1 MDRPA
6 EGEAEAAAGRE
17 ASVEITRA
25 NACALLD
32 RLPIGAMVLR
42 GGEPLYLNRT
52 MLDLVG
58 YPDLAAFRAAD
69 ALAHMFRGRDAQT
82 LAEAAEGGAMPL
94 VAAGLF
100 LAGYALQRGMINRYI
115 ARPEHEQFLLLL
127 AVSIILTSS
136 TLIAFGPDARNVHVD
151 YAYDSYEIGGVL
163 VDKVRALAALGAIG
177 GVAALWGF
185 FRFTRT
191 GKSIRACADNHVGAE
206 VVGLHVKRLY
216 AVTFG
221 IGATCLGASGALLLL
236 LVDVQPYIA
245 DDYTLL
251 AFVIVIIGGL
261 GSMPGALLGGLLVG
275 VSEAVSGFVI
285 MPSLKSMFSFGLL
298 IIVLLV
304 RPQGL
309 LGRQA

>member
-1 MDRPA
+1 MLTFVNIVV
-6 EGEAEAAAGRE
+6 AGLLTGCVYGLM
-17 ASVEITRA
+17 ALGLSVIFGVIRIINFA
-25 NACALLD
+25 H
-32 RLPIGAMVLR
+32 GAMMVVAMYAVLVANQKF
-42 GGEPLYLNRT
+42 GLDPL
-52 MLDLVG
+52 V
-58 YPDLAAFRAAD
+58 
-69 ALAHMFRGRDAQT
+69 
-82 LAEAAEGGAMPL
+82 AMPL
-94 VAAGLF
+94 IAAGLF
-100 LAGYALQRGMINRYI
+100 LAGYALQRGVINRYI
-115 ARPEHEQFLLLL
+115 TRPEHEQFLLLL

-136 TLIAFGPDARNVHVD
+136 TLIAFGPDARSVHVD
-151 YAYDSYEIGGVL
+151 YAYDSYAIGEVL
-163 VDKVRALAALGAIG
+163 VDKVRALAALGAIS
-177 GVAALWGF
+177 GVAALWAF

-206 VVGLHVKRLY
+206 VVGLNVKQLY

-221 IGATCLGASGALLLL
+221 IGATCVGASGALLLL

-251 AFVIVIIGGL
+251 AFIIVIIGGL

-309 LGRQA
+309 LGRHV

>member
-1 MDRPA
+1 MLTFVNIVV
-6 EGEAEAAAGRE
+6 AGLLTGCVYGLM
-17 ASVEITRA
+17 ALGLSVIFGVIRIINFA
-25 NACALLD
+25 H
-32 RLPIGAMVLR
+32 GAMMVVAMYAVLVTNQKL
-42 GGEPLYLNRT
+42 GLDPL
-52 MLDLVG
+52 VV
-58 YPDLAAFRAAD
+58 
-69 ALAHMFRGRDAQT
+69 
-82 LAEAAEGGAMPL
+82 MPL
-94 VAAGLF
+94 TAAGLF
-100 LAGYALQRGMINRYI
+100 LAGYALQRGVINRYI
-115 ARPEHEQFLLLL
+115 TRPEHEQFLLLL

-136 TLIAFGPDARNVHVD
+136 TLIAFGPDARNVQVN

-177 GVAALWGF
+177 GAAALWAF

-191 GKSIRACADNHVGAE
+191 GKSIRACADNHVGAT
-206 VVGLHVKRLY
+206 VVGLNVKRLY

-221 IGATCLGASGALLLL
+221 IGAACVGASGALLLL

-251 AFVIVIIGGL
+251 AFIIVIIGGL

-309 LGRQA
+309 LGRRA

>member
-1 MDRPA
+1 MLTFMNIVV
-6 EGEAEAAAGRE
+6 AGLLTGCVYGLM
-17 ASVEITRA
+17 ALGLSVIFGVIRIINFA
-25 NACALLD
+25 H
-32 RLPIGAMVLR
+32 GAMMVVAMYAVLVANQKL
-42 GGEPLYLNRT
+42 GFDPL
-52 MLDLVG
+52 VV
-58 YPDLAAFRAAD
+58 
-69 ALAHMFRGRDAQT
+69 
-82 LAEAAEGGAMPL
+82 MPL
-94 VAAGLF
+94 IAAGLF
-100 LAGYALQRGMINRYI
+100 LAGYALQRGVINRYI
-115 ARPEHEQFLLLL
+115 TRPEHEQFLLLL
-127 AVSIILTSS
+127 AISIILTSS
-136 TLIAFGPDARNVHVD
+136 TLIAFGPDARNVQVD

-177 GVAALWGF
+177 GAAALWAF

-191 GKSIRACADNHVGAE
+191 GKSIRACADNQVGAA
-206 VVGLHVKRLY
+206 VVGLNVKRLY

-221 IGATCLGASGALLLL
+221 IGAACVGASGALLLL
-236 LVDVQPYIA
+236 LVDVQPYMA

-251 AFVIVIIGGL
+251 AFIIVIIGGL

-309 LGRQA
+309 LGRRA

>member
-1 MDRPA
+1 MLTFVNIVV
-6 EGEAEAAAGRE
+6 AGLLTGCVYGLM
-17 ASVEITRA
+17 ALGLSVIFGVIRVINFA
-25 NACALLD
+25 H
-32 RLPIGAMVLR
+32 GAMMVVGMYAVLVANQKL
-42 GGEPLYLNRT
+42 GLDPL
-52 MLDLVG
+52 VV
-58 YPDLAAFRAAD
+58 
-69 ALAHMFRGRDAQT
+69 
-82 LAEAAEGGAMPL
+82 MPV

-100 LAGYALQRGMINRYI
+100 LAGYALQRGLINRYI
-115 ARPEHEQFLLLL
+115 MRPEHEQFLLLL

-136 TLIAFGPDARNVHVD
+136 TLIAFGPDARNVQVG
-151 YAYDSYEIGGVL
+151 YAYDSYEIGGAL
-163 VDKVRALAALGAIG
+163 IDKVRALAALGAVG
-177 GVAALWGF
+177 GAAALWAF

-191 GKSIRACADNHVGAE
+191 GKSIRACADNHMGAQ
-206 VVGLHVKRLY
+206 VVGLDVKRLY

-221 IGATCLGASGALLLL
+221 IGATCVGASGTLLLL

-251 AFVIVIIGGL
+251 AFIIVIIGGL

-275 VSEAVSGFVI
+275 LSEAVSGFVI

-309 LGRQA
+309 LGRRA